1 MFPWNFAKSAEAAF
15 SRWAVKRVV
24 KFLLK
29 KKLGKLILGD
39 IDLDQLDIQLRD
51 GTIQLSDLA
60 INVDYLNDKFD
71 APLLIKEG
79 SIGSLLVKMPW
90 KTNGCQVEI
99 DELELVLAPRLE
111 SNASSSNEAST
122 STSNREDSNNIR
134 LGLGKHEN
142 EMLVNAANSASI
154 DVHEGVKTVAKIVK
168 WFLTSFHVKIK
179 NLIIAFDPDFGKEQK
194 EAGPRP
200 TLVLRMTEIECGI
213 SEDRVSTN
221 EVSPDS
227 FLGINRLA
235 NCVKFEGAV
244 VELLNMDD
252 DDNGENTCGK
262 KTSNDVTLIMT
273 GEGGGFSGSLNLSI
287 PWRNGS
293 LDIRKVDA
301 DICIDPVE
309 LRFQPSTIR
318 WFLRL
323 WKTFISF
330 RSDCCPSVSHSDS
343 STDSPGIP
351 ITVMVTPPATPSL
364 SGGQEVEPDN
374 TPALQFIP
382 DWFPSSFSKKE
393 EDGEVD
399 IGASVD
405 QFFECFDAM
414 RSYQSAFGSQGMWN
428 WTSSVFTAINAAS
441 SLASGSLILPSEQK
455 HVETSCKVYFA
466 GVSVVLFFQDE
477 ENWKNVSTGIH
488 YLGVELRE
496 ISVSFQVCPQDIRL
510 EGEVNSMEI
519 ADYFQAGNVVDTAN
533 AEYQSSLIKDLQ
545 AKIQTTLPPC
555 ASSDM
560 NSGSERLSEIVS
572 DGFLFCNK
580 SIAVKTLLLTA
591 AGGNGFQFLVN
602 FQSSKASSKGSNSFS
617 LSLPPTTF
625 WLNLH
630 SVEMLINLFNDVS
643 ESIPITSHERNQ
655 VASSSKSESLRGTVS
670 IWDARAILCFPF
682 ESISAR
688 LCNSLGEEFI
698 VVDLSSSLPSDK
710 ERRKEGSPGE
720 KYFTS
725 ATRSICFSVGDASIY
740 LVTSDLKDAE
750 KNSYRMQGEFSAYS
764 LFLSNNKTNRQLS
777 TIGMFWQD
785 KRMASPWLVDRAKM
799 LATKEESIQTDKS
812 GGNGLEF
819 AAVATAKN
827 QEDIY
832 SQTRKEIFLASSFC
846 LYVHLLPLAIRLDSW
861 QYRKLCNLV
870 DQGKNWLSRLAA
882 NTTEKTEEST
892 AEKTEE
898 SAVCQTSLVVECDS
912 IDILIRPEP
921 RIGIKNQLQIELPGS
936 WIQLNLRV
944 QKLNLMSVSN
954 LGSISGADFFWLAHG
969 EGTLW
974 GSVTGLPDQ
983 ELLLLSCSNSA
994 IKRGNGGGSNALSSR
1009 LAGLDILHLQEPE
1022 RCYDYLA
1029 VSVRG
1034 CTISA
1039 VGGRLDWID
1048 VVSSFFTFQVEE
1060 NSQERN
1066 SSSSSGS
1073 SFALNL
1079 VDVGVSY
1086 EPHHEDTDHSSQ
1098 SSDPWVACLVAASSF
1113 TLSKTSLVDSKRNDY
1128 RIRIQ
1133 DLGLLLSVDLD
1144 LSRLDGTY
1152 SSEHLHE
1159 IGYVKVANEALI
1171 EATLRINSESGLL
1184 WEFECS
1190 KSHLLLETCS
1200 DTTSALIRLAT
1211 QLQQLLAPDL
1221 EESAVHLQT
1230 RWDNI
1235 QQANARNDFDIS
1247 DRLSSSDSSGVMKN
1261 LRLDSETETGVIGL
1275 INEINEDAFQFDV
1288 NPSIQSDY
1296 LECQNNYMSSHGQA
1310 RNCVP
1315 ATLEKLPSNQF
1326 MCGSSSRLKPESSQI
1341 FLERDG
1347 LPEIIEDYCLSEFHP
1362 SSEVPQEGDS
1372 SGRPLFL
1379 ETDLRRG
1386 NSGWYDDGSLRI
1398 LEDHVSEATEEDHE
1412 EHILDGEF
1420 SSFGVTSYSAVAAIG
1435 RILLKNID
1443 LKWRIYA
1450 GSDWHDS
1457 RKKGEINKNMTGRDT
1472 TSCLELELSG
1482 VQFLYESFPI
1492 GGLCTSKLSLMVQ
1505 DFYLYDRSKAAPWT
1519 LVLGYYN
1526 SKDHPRDSSSNAFKL
1541 ELNAV
1546 RPDPDTPLEE
1556 NRLRV
1561 ALLPILLHLHQSQLD
1576 FLISFFGANNLEKP
1590 VVSVG
1595 DLGGSTL
1602 SVSVKGHNILEEA
1615 LLPYFQNFD
1624 IWPVSVRVDYSPHHV
1639 DLAALTGGKYAEL
1652 VNLVPW
1658 KGIELQLKHVH
1669 AAGIY
1674 GWGNVCET
1682 ILGEW
1687 LEDISQNQIHQ
1698 LLKGIPTVRSLSAL
1712 YAAAAKL
1719 VSSPVESYRKDRR
1732 LVKGVQRGTIAFLRS
1747 ISLEAVGLGVHL
1759 AAGAHDILLRAE
1771 YIFASAPSS
1780 PQPQGKTKTNVRHN
1794 QPRNAKQGMLQACEN
1809 IGDGIGKTASALV
1822 RTPLKKYQRGD
1833 GAGSAFATVVQGVPT
1848 AAIAPASACARAVH
1862 SALVGIRNSL
1872 DPEHKKESSKKYLG
1886 PDKQRKQDH
1895 QHR

>member
-1 MFPWNFAKSAEAAF
+1 MFPWNIAKSAEAAF

-71 APLLIKEG
+71 APLIIKEG

-90 KTNGCQVEI
+90 KTNGCQVEL

-122 STSNREDSNNIR
+122 SASTREESYNSR

-179 NLIIAFDPDFGKEQK
+179 NLIIAFDPDFSKEQN
-194 EAGPRP
+194 EASPRP

-235 NCVKFEGAV
+235 NCVKFQGAV
-244 VELLNMDD
+244 LELLNMDD
-252 DDNGENTCGK
+252 VDGEKTCGK
-262 KTSNDVTLIMT
+262 KPSNAVTLIMT

-330 RSDCCPSVSHSDS
+330 GSECCPSVSHSDS
-343 STDSPGIP
+343 STDSAAIP
-351 ITVMVTPPATPSL
+351 TNVMVTPPATSSL
-364 SGGQEVEPDN
+364 SGGQEVKPDS
-374 TPALQFIP
+374 TPGLQFIP
-382 DWFPSSFSKKE
+382 DWFPSASFSKKE

-414 RSYQSAFGSQGMWN
+414 RSYQSAFGSQGLWN

-441 SLASGSLILPSEQK
+441 SLASGSLLLPSEQK
-455 HVETSCKVYFA
+455 HVETSCKVSFA

-477 ENWKNVSTGIH
+477 DNWKDISTGIH
-488 YLGVELRE
+488 YLGAELRD
-496 ISVSFQVCPQDIRL
+496 ISVSFQVCPQDMRL
-510 EGEVNSMEI
+510 KGEVNSVEI
-519 ADYFQAGNVVDTAN
+519 AEYFQAGDVVDTAN
-533 AEYQSSLIKDLQ
+533 AEYQTSLIKNLQ
-545 AKIQTTLPPC
+545 ANVQTTLPPF

-560 NSGSERLSEIVS
+560 NTDSKRLSEIVS
-572 DGFLFCNK
+572 DSFLSRNKGF
-580 SIAVKTLLLTA
+580 AVKKLLVIA
-591 AGGNGFQFLVN
+591 AGGNGFQFIVC
-602 FQSSKASSKGSNSFS
+602 FQSSNVSPGGSNSFS
-617 LSLPPTTF
+617 LGLPPTTF
-625 WLNLH
+625 WLNVH
-630 SVEMLINLFNDVS
+630 SVEMLVNLFNDVS
-643 ESIPITSHERNQ
+643 ESIPITSHDRNQ
-655 VASSSKSESLRGTVS
+655 VASSSKTERLRGIVS
-670 IWDARAILCFPF
+670 IWNARAIICFPF
-682 ESISAR
+682 ETMSAR
-688 LCNSLGEEFI
+688 LCNSLGEQFI

-710 ERRKEGSPGE
+710 ERLKEGSPGE
-720 KYFTS
+720 MYFTS
-725 ATRSICFSVGDASIY
+725 ATRSICFCVGDASIY
-740 LVTSDLKDAE
+740 LVTSDLKDSE
-750 KNSYRMQGEFSAYS
+750 RNSHSMQGELSAYNI
-764 LFLSNNKTNRQLS
+764 LHTNNKTSHQLS

-785 KRMASPWLVDRAKM
+785 RPLGSPWLVERAKM
-799 LATKEESIQTDKS
+799 LATQEESIQTDKS
-812 GGNGLEF
+812 GRNGLEF
-819 AAVATAKN
+819 AAVASAKD

-832 SQTRKEIFLASSFC
+832 AQTRKEMILASSFC

-861 QYRKLCNLV
+861 QYSKFCNLI
-870 DQGKNWLSRLAA
+870 DEAKNCLLRMAA
-882 NTTEKTEEST
+882 NTADKTEESL
-892 AEKTEE
+892 
-898 SAVCQTSLVVECDS
+898 VCQTSLVVECDS
-912 IDILIRPEP
+912 IDILVRPEP
-921 RIGIKNQLQIELPGS
+921 RMGIKNQIQIELPGS

-1009 LAGLDILHLQEPE
+1009 LAGLDILHLKEPE
-1022 RCYDYLA
+1022 ICYDYLA
-1029 VSVRG
+1029 VSLRG

-1039 VGGRLDWID
+1039 VGGRLDWIE
-1048 VVSSFFTFQVEE
+1048 VVYSFFTFQVKE

-1073 SFALNL
+1073 SFVLNL
-1079 VDVGVSY
+1079 VDVGLSY
-1086 EPHHEDTDHSSQ
+1086 EPHHENTDHLHQ
-1098 SSDPWVACLVAASSF
+1098 PSDPWVACLVAASSF
-1113 TLSKTSLVDSKRNDY
+1113 SLSKKSLVDTIRNDY

-1144 LSRLDGTY
+1144 LSRLHGTY

-1159 IGYVKVANEALI
+1159 SGYVKVANEALI
-1171 EATLRINSESGLL
+1171 EATLRTNSENGLL
-1184 WEFECS
+1184 WELECS
-1190 KSHLLLETCS
+1190 KSHLLFETCS
-1200 DTTSALIRLAT
+1200 DTTSGLIRLAT

-1235 QQANARNDFDIS
+1235 QQANVRNDFDIS
-1247 DRLSSSDSSGVMKN
+1247 DRLSNSDLSGEMKN
-1261 LRLDSETETGVIGL
+1261 LRIDSETETGVIGL
-1275 INEINEDAFQFDV
+1275 MDEINEEAFQFDV
-1288 NPSIQSDY
+1288 KPSSQSDA
-1296 LECQNNYMSSHGQA
+1296 LECQKNYMSSHGISHGQA
-1310 RNCVP
+1310 CNWVP
-1315 ATLEKLPSNQF
+1315 ATSVKLPSNQF
-1326 MCGSSSRLKPESSQI
+1326 CGSSSRLEPESSQI

-1347 LPEIIEDYCLSEFHP
+1347 LPEIIENYCLSEFHP
-1362 SSEVPQEGDS
+1362 LSEVPREGDP
-1372 SGRPLFL
+1372 SGRQLFL

-1386 NSGWYDDGSLRI
+1386 NSGWYDDTSVRI

-1420 SSFGVTSYSAVAAIG
+1420 SPFGLTSYTAVAANG
-1435 RILLKNID
+1435 RIVLENID
-1443 LKWRIYA
+1443 LKWIIYS
-1450 GSDWHDS
+1450 GSDWHGS
-1457 RKKGEINKNMTGRDT
+1457 RKKGEKYKHMKGRDT

-1482 VQFLYESFPI
+1482 VQFLYEIFPI
-1492 GGLCTSKLSLMVQ
+1492 GGICTSKLSLMVQ
-1505 DFYLYDRSKAAPWT
+1505 DFYLYDRSKDAPWT

-1541 ELNAV
+1541 ELKAV
-1546 RPDPDTPLEE
+1546 RPDPETPLEE

-1576 FLISFFGANNLEKP
+1576 FLISFFGANSLEKP
-1590 VVSVG
+1590 VVSAG
-1595 DLGGSTL
+1595 DSGGSAL
-1602 SVSVKGHNILEEA
+1602 SVSIKGHNIIEEA
-1615 LLPYFQNFD
+1615 LLPYFQKFD

-1639 DLAALTGGKYAEL
+1639 DLAALTGGKYAEF

-1712 YAAAAKL
+1712 YAAATKL

-1732 LVKGVQRGTIAFLRS
+1732 LVKGVQRGTTAFLRS

-1771 YIFASAPSS
+1771 YVFASAPSS

-1794 QPRNAKQGMLQACEN
+1794 QPRNAKQGMRQACES

-1833 GAGSAFATVVQGVPT
+1833 GAGSAFATVVQAVPT

-1872 DPEHKKESSKKYLG
+1872 DPEHKKESMEKYLG
-1886 PDKQRKQDH
+1886 PDKHRNQD

>member
-1 MFPWNFAKSAEAAF
+1 MFPWNFAEAAF

-29 KKLGKLILGD
+29 KKLGKFILGD

-60 INVDYLNDKFD
+60 INVDYFNDKFD

-90 KTNGCQVEI
+90 KTVGCQVEL
-99 DELELVLAPRLE
+99 DEVELVLAPRLN
-111 SNASSSNEAST
+111 SNSSSSDEPST
-122 STSNREDSNNIR
+122 SSSSSTRDDSRI
-134 LGLGKHEN
+134 GLGTHES
-142 EMLVNAANSASI
+142 EMSVNAAKSASVDI
-154 DVHEGVKTVAKIVK
+154 HEGVKTVAKIVK

-179 NLIIAFDPDFGKEQK
+179 NLIIAFDPDFGN
-194 EAGPRP
+194 EAGGGPRP
-200 TLVLRMTEIECGI
+200 TLVLRMAEIDCGI
-213 SEDRVSTN
+213 SEERSSED
-221 EVSPDS
+221 SPDS

-235 NCVKFEGAV
+235 NCVKFQGAV
-244 VELLNMDD
+244 VELLNMGDGD
-252 DDNGENTCGK
+252 GDTTCGREV
-262 KTSNDVTLIMT
+262 SNDVTLIMT

-287 PWRNGS
+287 PWKNGS

-309 LRFQPSTIR
+309 VRIQPSTIR

-323 WKTFISF
+323 WKDFSSF
-330 RSDCCPSVSHSDS
+330 GSECSPSASHSDTS
-343 STDSPGIP
+343 SGSLALHTNIL
-351 ITVMVTPPATPSL
+351 VTPPATSSL
-364 SGGQEVEPDN
+364 SGGQEVEPGA
-374 TPALQFIP
+374 TPELQFIS

-414 RSYQSAFGSQGMWN
+414 RSYQSAYGSQGMWN

-441 SLASGSLILPSEQK
+441 SLASGSLLLPSEQQ
-455 HVETSCKVYFA
+455 HIETSCKVSFT

-477 ENWKNVSTGIH
+477 NNWKDVSTGIH
-488 YLGVELRE
+488 YLGAELRD
-496 ISVSFQVCPQDIRL
+496 ISVSFQVSPQNMRL
-510 EGEVNSMEI
+510 QGELNSVEI
-519 ADYFQAGNVVDTAN
+519 ADYYQDGNVSDTAN
-533 AEYQSSLIKDLQ
+533 ADYQSGLIKDLQ
-545 AKIQTTLPPC
+545 AKVQTTLPPF
-555 ASSDM
+555 ALPDM
-560 NSGSERLSEIVS
+560 NAASEKLREIVS
-572 DGFLFCNK
+572 DGFLFRNK
-580 SIAVKTLLLTA
+580 GSAVKTLLVIA
-591 AGGNGFQFLVN
+591 AGGSGFQFILN
-602 FQSSKASSKGSNSFS
+602 LQLSKASLRGSNSFS
-617 LSLPPTTF
+617 LSLPPTTL

-630 SVEMLINLFNDVS
+630 SVEMLVNLFNDMS
-643 ESIPITSHERNQ
+643 ESIPIPSHDRNH
-655 VASSSKSESLRGTVS
+655 VASSSKSERLRGTVS
-670 IWDARAILCFPF
+670 IGNARAMLCFP
-682 ESISAR
+682 ISER
-688 LCNSLGEEFI
+688 LSLGEHFI
-698 VVDLSSSLPSDK
+698 VVNLSSSLPSDTEK
-710 ERRKEGSPGE
+710 RKEGSPGE

-725 ATRSICFSVGDASIY
+725 AARSICFSVGDASIY
-740 LVTSDLKDAE
+740 LVTTDHKDSE
-750 KNSYRMQGEFSAYS
+750 TGGEFSAYNI
-764 LFLSNNKTNRQLS
+764 LLTNNRASHQLS

-785 KRMASPWLVDRAKM
+785 EPISSPRLVERAKM
-799 LATKEESIQTDKS
+799 LATQEEYIQTDKS
-812 GGNGLEF
+812 RRNGLEF
-819 AAVATAKN
+819 AAVATAKD

-832 SQTRKEIFLASSFC
+832 SQTRKEIIMASSFC
-846 LYVHLLPLAIRLDSW
+846 LYVHLLPLAIRLDSL
-861 QYRKLCNLV
+861 QYSKLCNLI
-870 DQGKNWLSRLAA
+870 DQSKNWLSRMVA
-882 NTTEKTEEST
+882 NTGEQQEEFVS
-892 AEKTEE
+892 KKIEE
-898 SAVCQTSLVVECDS
+898 SAACQASLVVECDS
-912 IDILIRPEP
+912 IDILVRPEP
-921 RIGIKNQLQIELPGS
+921 RMGIKNQLQIELPGS
-936 WIQLNLRV
+936 WIQLNLKV

-954 LGSISGADFFWLAHG
+954 LGSISGADLFWLAHG

-974 GSVTGLPDQ
+974 GSVTGLHDQ
-983 ELLLLSCSNSA
+983 ELQLISCSNSA

-1009 LAGLDILHLQEPE
+1009 LAGLDILHLHEPGV
-1022 RCYDYLA
+1022 CYDYLA
-1029 VSVRG
+1029 ISVRG

-1048 VVSSFFTFQVEE
+1048 VASSFFTSQVET
-1060 NSQERN
+1060 NSEERN
-1066 SSSSSGS
+1066 SSSSSSS
-1073 SFALNL
+1073 SFTLNL
-1079 VDVGVSY
+1079 VDVGLSY
-1086 EPHHEDTDHSSQ
+1086 EPHNENTDHLHQ

-1113 TLSKTSLVDSKRNDY
+1113 SLSKTSLVDSTRSDY

-1133 DLGLLLSVDLD
+1133 DLGLLLSLDLD
-1144 LSRLDGTY
+1144 LRRLDGTY
-1152 SSEHLHE
+1152 SSENLHKT
-1159 IGYVKVANEALI
+1159 GYVKVATEALI
-1171 EATLRINSESGLL
+1171 EATLRTNSESGLL
-1184 WEFECS
+1184 WELECS
-1190 KSHLLLETCS
+1190 KSHLYIETCS
-1200 DTTSALIRLAT
+1200 DTTSGLIRLAT

-1235 QQANARNDFDIS
+1235 QQANVRNGFDIS
-1247 DRLSSSDSSGVMKN
+1247 DTLSCSDSSGEMKN
-1261 LRLDSETETGVIGL
+1261 SRFGSETETGIIGL
-1275 INEINEDAFQFDV
+1275 MGEINEDAFRFDV
-1288 NPSIQSDY
+1288 NPSSQSDSF
-1296 LECQNNYMSSHGQA
+1296 ESQNNYMFRHGQA
-1310 RNCVP
+1310 PNWVHTSP
-1315 ATLEKLPSNQF
+1315 EEPPSNQF
-1326 MCGSSSRLKPESSQI
+1326 MFESSSRLKPESSQI

-1347 LPEIIEDYCLSEFHP
+1347 LPEIIEDYCFSEFHP
-1362 SSEVPQEGDS
+1362 LSEVPQEGDS
-1372 SGRPLFL
+1372 SGRQVFH
-1379 ETDLRRG
+1379 ETDLSRG
-1386 NSGWYDDGSLRI
+1386 NSGWYDDTSIRI

-1412 EHILDGEF
+1412 EHMLDGEF
-1420 SSFGVTSYSAVAAIG
+1420 SSFGGTSHSTVTANG
-1435 RILLKNID
+1435 RVILKNID
-1443 LKWRIYA
+1443 IKWRIYS

-1457 RKKGEINKNMTGRDT
+1457 EKICEVPKNIVGRNKN
-1472 TSCLELELSG
+1472 SCLELELSG
-1482 VQFLYESFPI
+1482 VQLLYEIFPI
-1492 GGLCTSKLSLMVQ
+1492 GGTCTSKLCFMVQ
-1505 DFYLYDRSKAAPWT
+1505 DFYLYDRSKDAPWR

-1541 ELNAV
+1541 ELKAV

-1590 VVSVG
+1590 VVSGG
-1595 DLGGSTL
+1595 DSDGSAL
-1602 SVSVKGHNILEEA
+1602 SVSVKGHNIIEEA
-1615 LLPYFQNFD
+1615 LLPYFQKFD
-1624 IWPVSVRVDYSPHHV
+1624 IWPVTVRVDYSPHHV

-1658 KGIELQLKHVH
+1658 KGIELHLKHVH

-1682 ILGEW
+1682 VLGEW

-1719 VSSPVESYRKDRR
+1719 VSSPVQSYRKDRR

-1780 PQPQGKTKTNVRHN
+1780 PQPQVKTKTNVRHN
-1794 QPRNAKQGMLQACEN
+1794 QPRNAKQGMRQAYGN

-1848 AAIAPASACARAVH
+1848 AAIAPASACAKAVH

-1872 DPEHKKESSKKYLG
+1872 DPEHKKESMEKYLG
-1886 PDKQRKQDH
+1886 PDKQRNQDQ

>member
-1 MFPWNFAKSAEAAF
+1 MVFPWNIAKSAEEAF

-51 GTIQLSDLA
+51 GSIQLSDLA
-60 INVDYLNDKFD
+60 INVDYFNDKFD

-79 SIGSLLVKMPW
+79 SIGALVVKMPW
-90 KTNGCQVEI
+90 KTNGCQVEV

-111 SNASSSNEAST
+111 TNASSSNEAST
-122 STSNREDSNNIR
+122 SASTREDSHNIR
-134 LGLGKHEN
+134 LELGKHDN
-142 EMLVNAANSASI
+142 EMLLNAAKSASI

-179 NLIIAFDPDFGKEQK
+179 NLIIAFDPDFGKK
-194 EAGPRP
+194 LNEAGPRP

-213 SEDRVSTN
+213 SEDRVSADD
-221 EVSPDS
+221 VSPDS
-227 FLGINRLA
+227 FLGTSRLA
-235 NCVKFEGAV
+235 NCVKFQGAAL
-244 VELLNMDD
+244 ELLNMDD
-252 DDNGENTCGK
+252 DDGDKTCGK

-273 GEGGGFSGSLNLSI
+273 GEGGGFSGSLNFSI
-287 PWRNGS
+287 PWKNGS

-301 DICIDPVE
+301 DISIDPVE
-309 LRFQPSTIR
+309 VRLQPSTIR
-318 WFLRL
+318 WFLQLR
-323 WKTFISF
+323 KTFTSF
-330 RSDCCPSVSHSDS
+330 GSDCCPSVSHSDS
-343 STDSPGIP
+343 LTDSPTIP
-351 ITVMVTPPATPSL
+351 TNVMVMPPATRSL
-364 SGGQEVEPDN
+364 SGSQELEPDT
-374 TPALQFIP
+374 TPNLQFIP

-414 RSYQSAFGSQGMWN
+414 RSYQSASGSQGMWN

-441 SLASGSLILPSEQK
+441 SLASGSLLLPSEQQ
-455 HVETSCKVYFA
+455 HVETSCKISFA

-477 ENWKNVSTGIH
+477 DNWKDVSTRIH
-488 YLGVELRE
+488 YLGAELRD
-496 ISVSFQVCPQDIRL
+496 ISVSFQVRPHDLRL

-519 ADYFQAGNVVDTAN
+519 ADYFQAGHVVDTAN
-533 AEYQSSLIKDLQ
+533 AESQTCLIKDLQ
-545 AKIQTTLPPC
+545 AKVQTSLPPF

-560 NSGSERLSEIVS
+560 HTDSERLREIVS
-572 DGFLFCNK
+572 DGFLFRNK
-580 SIAVKTLLLTA
+580 GFAVKTLLVIA
-591 AGGNGFQFLVN
+591 AGGSGFQFIVN
-602 FQSSKASSKGSNSFS
+602 FQSSKASHRGSNSFS

-630 SVEMLINLFNDVS
+630 SVEMLVDLFNDVS
-643 ESIPITSHERNQ
+643 ESIPIFCHERNQ
-655 VASSSKSESLRGTVS
+655 VASSSKSESLRGSVS
-670 IWDARAILCFPF
+670 IWNARVILWFPF
-682 ESISAR
+682 ESISER
-688 LCNSLGEEFI
+688 LCNSLGEQFI
-698 VVDLSSSLPSDK
+698 VVDLSSSPPSDK
-710 ERRKEGSPGE
+710 DRRKEGSPGE
-720 KYFTS
+720 MYFTS

-740 LVTSDLKDAE
+740 LVTSDLKDSE
-750 KNSYRMQGEFSAYS
+750 TNSYHRQVEFSAYNI
-764 LFLSNNKTNRQLS
+764 LHTNNKTRHQLS

-785 KRMASPWLVDRAKM
+785 RPTVSPWLVERAKM
-799 LATKEESIQTDKS
+799 LATQEESIQTDKS
-812 GGNGLEF
+812 GGSGLEF
-819 AAVATAKN
+819 AAVATPKD

-832 SQTRKEIFLASSFC
+832 SRTRKEIILASSFC
-846 LYVHLLPLAIRLDSW
+846 LYLHLLPLAIRLDSW
-861 QYRKLCNLV
+861 QYSKLCNLV
-870 DQGKNWLSRLAA
+870 EEANIWLSRMAA
-882 NTTEKTEEST
+882 NTAEQTGESVV
-892 AEKTEE
+892 
-898 SAVCQTSLVVECDS
+898 SQTSLVVECDS
-912 IDILIRPEP
+912 IDILVRPEP
-921 RIGIKNQLQIELPGS
+921 QMGIKNQLQTELPGS
-936 WIQLNLRV
+936 WIQFNLRV

-974 GSVTGLPDQ
+974 GSVTGLADQ
-983 ELLLLSCSNSA
+983 ELLLLSCNNSA

-1009 LAGLDILHLQEPE
+1009 FAGLDFLHLQEPGI
-1022 RCYDYLA
+1022 CYDYLA
-1029 VSVRG
+1029 VSARG

-1039 VGGRLDWID
+1039 VGGRLDWIE
-1048 VVSSFFTFQVEE
+1048 VVTSFFTFEDE
-1060 NSQERN
+1060 KKSQEMN

-1073 SFALNL
+1073 SFILNL
-1079 VDVGVSY
+1079 VDVGLSY
-1086 EPHHEDTDHSSQ
+1086 EPHHENTDHLRQ
-1098 SSDPWVACLVAASSF
+1098 ASDPWVACLVAASSF
-1113 TLSKTSLVDSKRNDY
+1113 SLSKKSLVDSIRNDY

-1133 DLGLLLSVDLD
+1133 DLGLLLSVDFD
-1144 LSRLDGTY
+1144 LSKLNGTY

-1159 IGYVKVANEALI
+1159 TGYVKVANEALI
-1171 EATLRINSESGLL
+1171 EATLRTNSENDLL
-1184 WEFECS
+1184 WELECS
-1190 KSHLLLETCS
+1190 KSHLLIETCS
-1200 DTTSALIRLAT
+1200 DTTSGLIRLAT

-1230 RWDNI
+1230 RWDSI

-1247 DRLSSSDSSGVMKN
+1247 DRLSSSDSSGEMKY
-1261 LRLDSETETGVIGL
+1261 LRLESENETGVIGL
-1275 INEINEDAFQFDV
+1275 MDEINEDAFRFDV
-1288 NPSIQSDY
+1288 NPTCQSDSV
-1296 LECQNNYMSSHGQA
+1296 ECQNNYMSPHGISHGQA
-1310 RNCVP
+1310 YNWVP
-1315 ATLEKLPSNQF
+1315 AAPEKLPSNHSI
-1326 MCGSSSRLKPESSQI
+1326 CGSSSRINSESSQI
-1341 FLERDG
+1341 FLDRES
-1347 LPEIIEDYCLSEFHP
+1347 LPEIFENYCLSEFRP

-1372 SGRPLFL
+1372 SGIP

-1386 NSGWYDDGSLRI
+1386 NSGWYDDASLRI

-1412 EHILDGEF
+1412 EHIMDGEF
-1420 SSFGVTSYSAVAAIG
+1420 SSFGQTSYSAVAANG

-1443 LKWRIYA
+1443 LKWRIYS

-1457 RKKGEINKNMTGRDT
+1457 RKKGENFKHTKGRDT

-1482 VQFLYESFPI
+1482 VQFLYETFPI
-1492 GGLCTSKLSLMVQ
+1492 GGICTSKLSLMVQ
-1505 DFYLYDRSKAAPWT
+1505 DFYLYDRSNNAPWT

-1526 SKDHPRDSSSNAFKL
+1526 SKDHPRDSSSYAFKL
-1541 ELNAV
+1541 ELKAV
-1546 RPDPDTPLEE
+1546 RPDPETPLEE

-1576 FLISFFGANNLEKP
+1576 FLISFFGANSLEKP
-1590 VVSVG
+1590 DVSMR
-1595 DLGGSTL
+1595 DSGGSTL
-1602 SVSVKGHNILEEA
+1602 SVSVKGHNIIEEA
-1615 LLPYFQNFD
+1615 LLPYFQKFD

-1639 DLAALTGGKYAEL
+1639 DIAALTGGKYAEL

-1687 LEDISQNQIHQ
+1687 LEDVSQNQIHQ

-1712 YAAAAKL
+1712 YAAALKL

-1771 YIFASAPSS
+1771 YVFASAPSL

-1794 QPRNAKQGMLQACEN
+1794 QPRNAKQGMLKACES

-1872 DPEHKKESSKKYLG
+1872 DPEHKKESMEKYLG
-1886 PDKQRKQDH
+1886 PDKQRKQD

>member
-1 MFPWNFAKSAEAAF
+1 MFPWNFAEAAF

-29 KKLGKLILGD
+29 KKLGKFILGD

-60 INVDYLNDKFD
+60 INVDYFNDKID

-90 KTNGCQVEI
+90 KTNGCQVEL
-99 DELELVLAPRLE
+99 DEVELVLAPRLDRT
-111 SNASSSNEAST
+111 SSSSNEPST
-122 STSNREDSNNIR
+122 SSSSARDDSRI
-134 LGLGKHEN
+134 GLGSHES
-142 EMLVNAANSASI
+142 EMLANAAKSASV

-168 WFLTSFHVKIK
+168 WFLTSFHVKIR
-179 NLIIAFDPDFGKEQK
+179 NLIIAFDPDFGE
-194 EAGPRP
+194 EAGGGPRP
-200 TLVLRMTEIECGI
+200 TLVLRVAEIECGI
-213 SEDRVSTN
+213 SEERVSSN

-235 NCVKFEGAV
+235 NCVRFQGAA

-252 DDNGENTCGK
+252 DDGGGDVTCGRNV
-262 KTSNDVTLIMT
+262 SDDVTLIMT
-273 GEGGGFSGSLNLSI
+273 GEGGGFSGSVNLSI
-287 PWRNGS
+287 PWKNGS

-301 DICIDPVE
+301 DIRFDPVE
-309 LRFQPSTIR
+309 VRFQPSTIR

-323 WKTFISF
+323 WKDFNSF
-330 RSDCCPSVSHSDS
+330 GSDSVSHSDS
-343 STDSPGIP
+343 SLDSPAVP
-351 ITVMVTPPATPSL
+351 TNVMVTPPAVSSL
-364 SGGQEVEPDN
+364 SGDLEVEPDS
-374 TPALQFIP
+374 TPELQFIS

-441 SLASGSLILPSEQK
+441 SLASGSLLLPSEQK
-455 HVETSCKVYFA
+455 HVETSCKVSFA

-477 ENWKNVSTGIH
+477 NNWKDVSMGIH
-488 YLGVELRE
+488 YLGAELRD
-496 ISVSFQVCPQDIRL
+496 ISVSFQVSPQNLRL
-510 EGEVNSMEI
+510 EGAVNSVEI
-519 ADYFQAGNVVDTAN
+519 ADYYQAGNSFDTAN
-533 AEYQSSLIKDLQ
+533 AEFQSGLIKDLQ
-545 AKIQTTLPPC
+545 AKVQTILPPF

-560 NSGSERLSEIVS
+560 NANSEESSEIVS
-572 DGFLFCNK
+572 DGFLFRNK
-580 SIAVKTLLLTA
+580 GSAVKTLLVIA
-591 AGGNGFQFLVN
+591 AGGSGFQFIVN
-602 FQSSKASSKGSNSFS
+602 FQSSKASLRGSNSFS
-617 LSLPPTTF
+617 LSLPPTTL

-630 SVEMLINLFNDVS
+630 SVEMLVNLFNDVS
-643 ESIPITSHERNQ
+643 ESSPITSHEKNK
-655 VASSSKSESLRGTVS
+655 VASSSKSERLRGSVS
-670 IWDARAILCFPF
+670 IGNARAILCFP
-682 ESISAR
+682 ISER
-688 LCNSLGEEFI
+688 LCTSLGEHFI
-698 VVDLSSSLPSDK
+698 VADLSSSLPSDK
-710 ERRKEGSPGE
+710 ERRKEESSGE

-725 ATRSICFSVGDASIY
+725 AARSICFNVGDASIY
-740 LVTSDLKDAE
+740 LVTSDHKD
-750 KNSYRMQGEFSAYS
+750 SDSGGEFSAYNI
-764 LFLSNNKTNRQLS
+764 LLANNRTSHQLS

-785 KRMASPWLVDRAKM
+785 EPTISPWLVERAKM
-799 LATKEESIQTDKS
+799 LATQEESVQTNKS
-812 GGNGLEF
+812 RRNGLEF
-819 AAVATAKN
+819 AAVATAKD

-832 SQTRKEIFLASSFC
+832 SQTRKEIILASSFC
-846 LYVHLLPLAIRLDSW
+846 LYVHLLPLAIQLDSW
-861 QYRKLCNLV
+861 QYSKLCNLI
-870 DQGKNWLSRLAA
+870 DQAKNWLSRMVP
-882 NTTEKTEEST
+882 NTDEKQEESVSKKTEESV
-892 AEKTEE
+892 A
-898 SAVCQTSLVVECDS
+898 CQTSLVVECDS
-912 IDILIRPEP
+912 IDILVRPEP

-936 WIQLNLRV
+936 WIQLNLQVR
-944 QKLNLMSVSN
+944 KLNLMSVSN
-954 LGSISGADFFWLAHG
+954 LGSISGADLFWLAHG

-974 GSVTGLPDQ
+974 GSVTGLHDQ
-983 ELLLLSCSNSA
+983 ELQLISCSNSA
-994 IKRGNGGGSNALSSR
+994 IKRGNGVGSNALSSR
-1009 LAGLDILHLQEPE
+1009 LAGLDILHLHEPGV
-1022 RCYDYLA
+1022 CYDYLA
-1029 VSVRG
+1029 ISVRG

-1048 VVSSFFTFQVEE
+1048 VASSFFTSQVET
-1060 NSQERN
+1060 NSEERN
-1066 SSSSSGS
+1066 SSSSSNS
-1073 SFALNL
+1073 SFTLNL
-1079 VDVGVSY
+1079 VDVGISY
-1086 EPHHEDTDHSSQ
+1086 EPHHENADHLHQ
-1098 SSDPWVACLVAASSF
+1098 TSDPWVACLVAASSF
-1113 TLSKTSLVDSKRNDY
+1113 SLSKTSLVDSIKNDY

-1133 DLGLLLSVDLD
+1133 DLGLLLSLDLD
-1144 LSRLDGTY
+1144 LRRLDGMY
-1152 SSEHLHE
+1152 SSENLHKT
-1159 IGYVKVANEALI
+1159 GYVKVATEALI
-1171 EATLRINSESGLL
+1171 EATLRTNSESGLL
-1184 WEFECS
+1184 WELECS
-1190 KSHLLLETCS
+1190 KSHLLIETCS
-1200 DTTSALIRLAT
+1200 DTTSGLIRLAT

-1247 DRLSSSDSSGVMKN
+1247 DTLSSSDSSGEMKN
-1261 LRLDSETETGVIGL
+1261 LRFGSENETGIIGL
-1275 INEINEDAFQFDV
+1275 MDKINEDAFQFDV
-1288 NPSIQSDY
+1288 NPSSLSDSF
-1296 LECQNNYMSSHGQA
+1296 ETQNNYPNWA
-1310 RNCVP
+1310 P
-1315 ATLEKLPSNQF
+1315 ATAEEALSNQF
-1326 MCGSSSRLKPESSQI
+1326 IGESSSRLKPESSQI
-1341 FLERDG
+1341 FLQRDG
-1347 LPEIIEDYCLSEFHP
+1347 LPEIIEDYCFSEFHP
-1362 SSEVPQEGDS
+1362 SSEVPQEGGS
-1372 SGRPLFL
+1372 SARRVFL

-1386 NSGWYDDGSLRI
+1386 NSGWYDDTSLRI
-1398 LEDHVSEATEEDHE
+1398 LEDHVSEATEEDYE
-1412 EHILDGEF
+1412 ERMLDGDF
-1420 SSFGVTSYSAVAAIG
+1420 PSFGRTSHSTVTANG
-1435 RILLKNID
+1435 RVILKNID
-1443 LKWRIYA
+1443 IKWRIYS
-1450 GSDWHDS
+1450 GSDWHDYGKKCEV
-1457 RKKGEINKNMTGRDT
+1457 RKNIMGRDT
-1472 TSCLELELSG
+1472 SSCLDLELSG
-1482 VQFLYESFPI
+1482 VQCLYEIFPI
-1492 GGLCTSKLSLMVQ
+1492 GGTCTSKLCLMVQ
-1505 DFYLYDRSKAAPWT
+1505 DFYLYDRSKAAPWR

-1541 ELNAV
+1541 ELKAV

-1590 VVSVG
+1590 VVSDG
-1595 DLGGSTL
+1595 DSGGSTL
-1602 SVSVKGHNILEEA
+1602 SVSVKGHNIIEEA
-1615 LLPYFQNFD
+1615 LLPYFQKFD
-1624 IWPVSVRVDYSPHHV
+1624 IWPVTVRVDYSPHHV

-1652 VNLVPW
+1652 VNFVPW

-1682 ILGEW
+1682 VLGEW

-1719 VSSPVESYRKDRR
+1719 VSSPVQSYRKDRR

-1771 YIFASAPSS
+1771 YIFANAPSS

-1794 QPRNAKQGMLQACEN
+1794 QPRNAKQGMRQAYEN

-1872 DPEHKKESSKKYLG
+1872 DPEHKKESMEKYLG
-1886 PDKQRKQDH
+1886 PDIQRNQDQ

>member
-51 GTIQLSDLA
+51 GTIQLCDLA

-90 KTNGCQVEI
+90 KTNGCQVEV

-111 SNASSSNEAST
+111 SNESSSNEATT
-122 STSNREDSNNIR
+122 STSSRDDLHSLR

-142 EMLVNAANSASI
+142 EMLVDAANSASI

-168 WFLTSFHVKIK
+168 WFLTSFHVTVK
-179 NLIIAFDPDFGKEQK
+179 NLIVAFDPDFGKVQN

-200 TLVLRMTEIECGI
+200 ALVLRMTEIECGI
-213 SEDRVSTN
+213 SEDRVTAN

-235 NCVKFEGAV
+235 NCVKFQGAV
-244 VELLNMDD
+244 VELLNINDD
-252 DDNGENTCGK
+252 DDGEKTCGK

-287 PWRNGS
+287 PWKNGS

-318 WFLRL
+318 WFLQF
-323 WKTFISF
+323 WKNFASF
-330 RSDCCPSVSHSDS
+330 GSDCFPPVSHSDL

-351 ITVMVTPPATPSL
+351 TNVMVTPPATLSS
-364 SGGQEVEPDN
+364 SGGQEVEPDI
-374 TPALQFIP
+374 TPGLQFIS

-414 RSYQSAFGSQGMWN
+414 RSYQSAFGSQGVWN

-441 SLASGSLILPSEQK
+441 SLASGSLLLPSEQQ
-455 HVETSCKVYFA
+455 HVETSCKVSFA
-466 GVSVVLFFQDE
+466 GVSVVLFFQDKDK
-477 ENWKNVSTGIH
+477 WKDVSTGIQ
-488 YLGVELRE
+488 YLGAELRD
-496 ISVSFQVCPQDIRL
+496 ISVSFQVCPQNMRL
-510 EGEVNSMEI
+510 EGEVNRMEI
-519 ADYFQAGNVVDTAN
+519 ADYFQAANVVDTAN
-533 AEYQSSLIKDLQ
+533 TEYQTKLFKDLQ
-545 AKIQTTLPPC
+545 AKVQTTLPPF
-555 ASSDM
+555 ASSDL
-560 NSGSERLSEIVS
+560 NAASERLSEIVS

-580 SIAVKTLLLTA
+580 GSAVKTMLVTA
-591 AGGNGFQFLVN
+591 AGGNGFQFIVN
-602 FQSSKASSKGSNSFS
+602 FQSSKASPRGSNSFS

-630 SVEMLINLFNDVS
+630 SVEMLVNLFNDVS
-643 ESIPITSHERNQ
+643 DSIPITSHERNR
-655 VASSSKSESLRGTVS
+655 VASNSKSERLQGSVS
-670 IWDARAILCFPF
+670 IWNARVIMCFPF
-682 ESISAR
+682 ESISTR
-688 LCNSLGEEFI
+688 LCNSLCEQFI
-698 VVDLSSSLPSDK
+698 VVDISSSSPSDN

-720 KYFTS
+720 MYFTS
-725 ATRSICFSVGDASIY
+725 ATRSICFSVGDVGIY
-740 LVTSDLKDAE
+740 LVTSDLKDSEA
-750 KNSYRMQGEFSAYS
+750 NSNRMQGEFSAYNII
-764 LFLSNNKTNRQLS
+764 LTNNRTSHQLS

-785 KRMASPWLVDRAKM
+785 KPIGSPWLVERAKM
-799 LATKEESIQTDKS
+799 LATQEESTQTDKS
-812 GGNGLEF
+812 GGNGLQF
-819 AAVATAKN
+819 AAVATAKD

-832 SQTRKEIFLASSFC
+832 SQTRKEIISTSSFC

-861 QYRKLCNLV
+861 EYSKLCTLV
-870 DQGKNWLSRLAA
+870 HQAKNWLSCMAA
-882 NTTEKTEEST
+882 NT

-898 SAVCQTSLVVECDS
+898 PVVCQTSLVVECDS
-912 IDILIRPEP
+912 VDILVRPEP
-921 RIGIKNQLQIELPGS
+921 QMGIKNQLQIELPGS
-936 WIQLNLRV
+936 WNQLNLRV

-1022 RCYDYLA
+1022 ICYDFQA

-1039 VGGRLDWID
+1039 IGGRLDWID
-1048 VVSSFFTFQVEE
+1048 VASSFFTFQVET

-1073 SFALNL
+1073 SFTLNL
-1079 VDVGVSY
+1079 VDVGLSY
-1086 EPHHEDTDHSSQ
+1086 EPHHENTDHLHQ

-1113 TLSKTSLVDSKRNDY
+1113 SLSKTSLVGSIRNDY

-1159 IGYVKVANEALI
+1159 NGYVKVANEALI
-1171 EATLRINSESGLL
+1171 EATLRTNSESGLL
-1184 WEFECS
+1184 WELECS
-1190 KSHLLLETCS
+1190 KSHLLIETCS
-1200 DTTSALIRLAT
+1200 DTTSGLIRLAT

-1247 DRLSSSDSSGVMKN
+1247 DRLSSSDSSGEMKN
-1261 LRLDSETETGVIGL
+1261 LRLDSETETENGVTGL
-1275 INEINEDAFQFDV
+1275 MGEINEDAFQFDI
-1288 NPSIQSDY
+1288 NRSSQSDS
-1296 LECQNNYMSSHGQA
+1296 LECQNNYMSSHRQA
-1310 RNCVP
+1310 RNQLP
-1315 ATLEKLPSNQF
+1315 AFPEERPSNQF
-1326 MCGSSSRLKPESSQI
+1326 VCGSSSRLQPESIQI

-1347 LPEIIEDYCLSEFHP
+1347 LPELIEDYCLSEFRP
-1362 SSEVPQEGDS
+1362 LSEVPQEGDS
-1372 SGRPLFL
+1372 SGRQLFL
-1379 ETDLRRG
+1379 ETDLRKG
-1386 NSGWYDDGSLRI
+1386 NSGWYDDTSLRI

-1412 EHILDGEF
+1412 ERMMDGEF
-1420 SSFGVTSYSAVAAIG
+1420 SSFGLKSYSAVTANG

-1443 LKWRIYA
+1443 LKWRIYS

-1457 RKKGEINKNMTGRDT
+1457 RKKGEIYKNMMGRDT

-1482 VQFLYESFPI
+1482 VQFLYEIFPI
-1492 GGLCTSKLSLMVQ
+1492 GGICTSKLSLMVQ

-1541 ELNAV
+1541 ELKTV
-1546 RPDPDTPLEE
+1546 RPDPETPLEE
-1556 NRLRV
+1556 NRLRI

-1576 FLISFFGANNLEKP
+1576 FLICFFGANNLEKP

-1595 DLGGSTL
+1595 ESGGSTL
-1602 SVSVKGHNILEEA
+1602 SVSVKGHNIIEEA
-1615 LLPYFQNFD
+1615 LLPYFQKFD
-1624 IWPVSVRVDYSPHHV
+1624 IWPVIVRVDYSPHHV

-1771 YIFASAPSS
+1771 YILASAPSL

-1794 QPRNAKQGMLQACEN
+1794 QPRNAKQGMRQACES

-1833 GAGSAFATVVQGVPT
+1833 GAGSAFATAVQGVPT

-1872 DPEHKKESSKKYLG
+1872 DPEHKKESMEKYLG
-1886 PDKQRKQDH
+1886 PDKQRNQD